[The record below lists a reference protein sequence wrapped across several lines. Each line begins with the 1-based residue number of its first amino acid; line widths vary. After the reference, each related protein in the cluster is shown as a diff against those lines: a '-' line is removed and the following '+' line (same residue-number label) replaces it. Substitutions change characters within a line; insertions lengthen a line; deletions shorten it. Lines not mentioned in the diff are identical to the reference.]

1 MPVASRR
8 EGDHLHENLVKN
20 LKKVK
25 IIEKKS
31 SKSVS
36 VYLKHER
43 TSETGGNVGQ
53 IPRPANLFAVFGAL
67 QAASLQL
74 LDGTFP
80 LPHTGA
86 LVVPADAEEAAVD
99 QHQNGDGP
107 LEGNVLGDVVDQR
120 PTLVVVRSR
129 RKVKRL
135 GDLQSLLQVAPTA
148 LVDGEQRRALVLAV
162 VGNDDADEERQADH
176 AAEED
181 EDVNVDGVKLVRRLV
196 WCGEV

>member
-1 MPVASRR
+1 M
-8 EGDHLHENLVKN
+8 
-20 LKKVK
+20 
-25 IIEKKS
+25 
-31 SKSVS
+31 
-36 VYLKHER
+36 
-43 TSETGGNVGQ
+43 
-53 IPRPANLFAVFGAL
+53 
-67 QAASLQL
+67 
-74 LDGTFP
+74 DGTFP

-162 VGNDDADEERQADH
+162 VGDDDADEKRQADH

-181 EDVNVDGVKLVRRLV
+181 EDVNVDGVKLVRRWV
-196 WCGEV
+196 WCGEVFIVDKTKSKIKVKVITSYKSVLIRS